1 LEQQQ
6 DTKKQNRFLI
16 LLFVVIIPLVVVAGF
31 FAYIKL
37 GSATKTV
44 SDTTINQEQFA
55 GEAVTSSQLQ
65 GDCQKSAE
73 KIAKASDLNIAVSEY
88 RQNAAN
94 CRDVYFAIE
103 GNSKFKN
110 EGMYPDL
117 AIDIAVQ
124 LFKTDKTKALEML
137 SFAKTLPT
145 WEFNMGPVTCDSAAV
160 VDAYVESFNMSSD
173 KVCIKLAD
181 YKTQLLPALKNKSF
195 SDLSKMVANDRVVWL
210 GLPESDVGCPEK
222 FSSVLKI
229 IQNSTAGGVS
239 LEENRPENTESN
251 SLSFLYKS
259 KTEDKITLQFS
270 VSNECLQLSSVLVAG
285 QANE

>member
-1 LEQQQ
+1 
-6 DTKKQNRFLI
+6 
-16 LLFVVIIPLVVVAGF
+16 
-31 FAYIKL
+31 
-37 GSATKTV
+37 
-44 SDTTINQEQFA
+44 
-55 GEAVTSSQLQ
+55 
-65 GDCQKSAE
+65 
-73 KIAKASDLNIAVSEY
+73 
-88 RQNAAN
+88 
-94 CRDVYFAIE
+94 
-103 GNSKFKN
+103 
-110 EGMYPDL
+110 
-117 AIDIAVQ
+117 
-124 LFKTDKTKALEML
+124 
-137 SFAKTLPT
+137 
-145 WEFNMGPVTCDSAAV
+145 
-160 VDAYVESFNMSSD
+160 
-173 KVCIKLAD
+173 
-181 YKTQLLPALKNKSF
+181 LLPALKNKSF